1 MCNRWEFP
9 GGKVEEGET
18 DSQAIIREMN
28 EEFGI
33 TVEVLQ
39 KITTGTFFHN
49 GKERQLD
56 VYLIKVPHDGIE
68 KKYVL
73 TEHTEYAWVAIN
85 AIPKDNFVDS
95 DLAVYPQIR
104 KFLLDNFKQS

>member
-39 KITTGTFFHN
+39 KITTGTFF
-49 GKERQLD
+49 
-56 VYLIKVPHDGIE
+56 PHYGIE

-73 TEHTEYAWVAIN
+73 TEHTEYEWVGIN
-85 AIPKDNFVDS
+85 EIPKDNFVDS

-104 KFLLDNFKQS
+104 KFLLDNFK